1 MTTTWQKFAET
12 DIAEPTVS
20 DEQQDLLYDSH
31 HKVLV
36 TDCSFTITT
45 DHIGAF
51 IGSKVHGHGFHV
63 TNNGDMYSIAGPK
76 ALGGGKLIT
85 VSRGGQLTKTGT
97 VIVERKKSN
106 THVTAEDGE
115 AYNELNFG
123 DWITETHGTVTIKGT
138 NIVIDAT
145 DSLTLKAGDKLL
157 IESGETK
164 HTTGKSTLNSGF
176 EYKTITSKRQA
187 IISEDVLYQY
197 DPRATNHIISAGHIN
212 RRIGGDHAS
221 TIGGVEHK
229 DIKGLPP
236 LPPSPGLVFPPQ
248 RYWSSLTSVKI
259 GGISISAVL
268 GVYDVKAGLMINQD
282 AGSVYSVKTG
292 GLTSI
297 VSGGNIGI
305 TSPMGVGIVG
315 GLPSLPSFVP
325 GKVTV
330 KGTTGVDIDS
340 DLSINVRAK
349 TNLSLEGGT
358 MIYLN

>member
-1 MTTTWQKFAET
+1 MTTTWQKFAEK
-12 DIAEPTVS
+12 DIAQPTVS

-36 TDCSFTITT
+36 SDCSFTITT

-76 ALGGGKLIT
+76 ALGGGKLVT
-85 VSRGGQLTKTGT
+85 VSRGGQLTKTGA
-97 VIVERKKSN
+97 VIVERRKSN

-115 AYNELNFG
+115 AYNELNIG

-145 DSLTLKAGDKLL
+145 DSLQITAGDKL
-157 IESGETK
+157 IINSAETK
-164 HTTGKSTLNSGF
+164 HNTGSSTLISNF

-187 IISEDVLYQY
+187 IVSEDVLYQY
-197 DPRATNHIISAGHIN
+197 DPRATSHIISAGHIN
-212 RRIGGDHAS
+212 RRIMGDHAS
-221 TIGGVEHK
+221 TIGGVESK
-229 DIKGLPP
+229 SVKGLMPIG
-236 LPPSPGLVFPPQ
+236 SFGLVPAPQ
-248 RYWSSLTSVKI
+248 RIWSSLTDVLRGGVKLD
-259 GGISISAVL
+259 SIL
-268 GVYDVKAGLMINQD
+268 GAYNVTAGLAINQT
-282 AGSVYSVKTG
+282 AGAAYSINTG

-297 VSGGNIGI
+297 VSGGSVGI
-305 TSPMGVGIVG
+305 TSPVGVGIVG
-315 GLPSLPSFVP
+315 GLPALPSFSL
-325 GKVTV
+325 GKVTI

-340 DLSINVRAK
+340 DVDINVRATK
-349 TNLSLEGGT
+349 ELLLEGKM

>member
-1 MTTTWQKFAET
+1 MTTTWQKFAEK
-12 DIAEPTVS
+12 DIAQPTVS

-106 THVTAEDGE
+106 THVTSEEGE
-115 AYNELNFG
+115 AYNELNVG

-145 DSLTLKAGDKLL
+145 DSLTLKAGDKLI

-164 HTTGKSTLNSGF
+164 HTTGKSSLESGF

-187 IISEDVLYQY
+187 IVSEDVLMQY

-212 RRIGGDHAS
+212 RRIMGDHYFELWGAES
-221 TIGGVEHK
+221 KE
-229 DIKGLPP
+229 IKGLFPV
-236 LPPSPGLVFPPQ
+236 SGIGLVPTPQ
-248 RYWSSLTSVKI
+248 RIWSSLTSVKT
-259 GGISISAVL
+259 GGISLTSVL
-268 GVYDVKAGLMINQD
+268 GVYDVKAGLAINQD
-282 AGSVYSVKTG
+282 AGAAYSVKTG

-297 VSGGNIGI
+297 VSGGSVGI
-305 TSPMGVGIVG
+305 TSPVGVGIVG
-315 GLPSLPSFVP
+315 GLPALPSFSL
-325 GKVTV
+325 GKVTI

-340 DLSINVRAK
+340 DMDINVRATK
-349 TNLSLEGGT
+349 ELLLEGKM

>member
-1 MTTTWQKFAET
+1 MTTTWQKFAEK
-12 DIAEPTVS
+12 DIAKPTVS

-85 VSRGGQLTKTGT
+85 VSRGGQITKTGT

-106 THVTAEDGE
+106 THVTAEEGE

-138 NIVIDAT
+138 NIVINAT
-145 DSLTLKAGDKLL
+145 DSLTLKAGDKVL

-187 IISEDVLYQY
+187 IVSEDVLYQY

-212 RRIGGDHAS
+212 RRILGDHYFEVWGAES
-221 TIGGVEHK
+221 KE
-229 DIKGLPP
+229 IKGLFP
-236 LPPSPGLVFPPQ
+236 LSGFGLVPAPQ
-248 RYWSSLTSVKI
+248 RIWSSLTSVKT
-259 GGISISAVL
+259 GGVSLNAVL
-268 GVYDVKAGLMINQD
+268 GVYDVKAGLAINQD
-282 AGSVYSVKTG
+282 AGAAYSVKTV

-297 VSGGNIGI
+297 ISGGNVGI
-305 TSPMGVGIVG
+305 TSPMGVGISG
-315 GLPSLPSFVP
+315 GIPGLPSFVP
-325 GKVTV
+325 GKVTI

-340 DLSINVRAK
+340 TIGDINVRANK
-349 TNLSLEGGT
+349 DLLLEGKT

>member
-1 MTTTWQKFAET
+1 MTTTWQKFAEK
-12 DIAEPTVS
+12 DIAQPTVS

-36 TDCSFTITT
+36 SDCSFTITT

-51 IGSKVHGHGFHV
+51 IGSKIHGHGFHV

-106 THVTAEDGE
+106 THVTAEEGE

-145 DSLTLKAGDKLL
+145 DSLTLKAGDKLI

-164 HTTGKSTLNSGF
+164 HTTGKSSLESGF

-187 IISEDVLYQY
+187 IVSEDVLMQY

-212 RRIGGDHAS
+212 RRIMGDHYFELWGAES
-221 TIGGVEHK
+221 KE
-229 DIKGLPP
+229 IKGLFPV
-236 LPPSPGLVFPPQ
+236 SGIGLVPTPQ
-248 RYWSSLTSVKI
+248 RIWSSLTSVKT
-259 GGISISAVL
+259 GGISLTSVL
-268 GVYDVKAGLMINQD
+268 GVYDVKAGLAINQD
-282 AGSVYSVKTG
+282 AGAAYSVKTG

-297 VSGGNIGI
+297 VSGGSVGI
-305 TSPMGVGIVG
+305 TSPVGVGIVG
-315 GLPSLPSFVP
+315 GLPALPSFSL
-325 GKVTV
+325 GKVTI

-340 DLSINVRAK
+340 DMDINVRATK
-349 TNLSLEGGT
+349 ELLLEGKM

>member
-1 MTTTWQKFAET
+1 MTTTWQKFAEK
-12 DIAEPTVS
+12 DIAQPTVS

-106 THVTAEDGE
+106 THVTAEEGE

-157 IESGETK
+157 LESGETK
-164 HTTGKSTLNSGF
+164 HTTGKSSLNSGF

-187 IISEDVLYQY
+187 IVSEDVLMQY

-212 RRIGGDHAS
+212 RRILGDHYFEVWGAES
-221 TIGGVEHK
+221 KE
-229 DIKGLPP
+229 IKGLFP
-236 LPPSPGLVFPPQ
+236 LSGFGLVPAPQ
-248 RYWSSLTSVKI
+248 RIWSSLTSVKT
-259 GGISISAVL
+259 GGVSLTAVL
-268 GVYDVKAGLMINQD
+268 GVYDVKAGLAINQD
-282 AGSVYSVKTG
+282 AGAAYSVKTV

-297 VSGGNIGI
+297 ISGGNVGI
-305 TSPMGVGIVG
+305 TSPMGVGISG
-315 GLPSLPSFVP
+315 GIPGLPSFVP
-325 GKVTV
+325 GKVTI

-340 DLSINVRAK
+340 TIGDINVRANK
-349 TNLSLEGGT
+349 DLLLEGKT

>member
-145 DSLTLKAGDKLL
+145 DSLTLKVGDKFI

-164 HTTGKSTLNSGF
+164 HTTGKSTLKSGF

-187 IISEDVLYQY
+187 IVAEDVLYQY

-212 RRIGGDHAS
+212 RRIWGDHVF
-221 TIGGVEHK
+221 TIQGAEHRE
-229 DIKGLPP
+229 IKGTFP
-236 LPPSPGLVFPPQ
+236 LSGIGLVRPDQ
-248 RYWSSLTSVKI
+248 RYWSSLTSVLA
-259 GGISISAVL
+259 GGISVNTVL

-297 VSGGNIGI
+297 VSGGNVGI

-340 DLSINVRAK
+340 NMDINVRANK
-349 TNLSLEGGT
+349 DLLLEGKT